1 MVPNNVWKGK
11 GRRAN
16 VTSQQ
21 NPFEDPKLI
30 DMEEVDKFE
39 FLKKIKPFLGRV
51 FQGSGWID
59 RMVR

>member
-1 MVPNNVWKGK
+1 MFEKAKEEEPMLQ
-11 GRRAN
+11 A
-16 VTSQQ
+16 QQ

-51 FQGSGWID
+51 FQGSG
-59 RMVR
+59 